1 MSNSSE
7 LNAICYLDAL
17 KQLLKQRGITYS
29 HLADELQCSLPTIK
43 RWLNKPGL
51 PLDRL
56 LQMAEVAN
64 LEFDEICRLANQL
77 RPQHYIFTDEQDAL
91 FAACPELL
99 AYFEELIAGKS
110 PKDIAIEHNLD
121 VRSSGLYLKH
131 LQAVGLIK
139 RKPRNQVQLLVQ
151 PPFGFGPGSAY
162 LKQEMQSFMSSIV
175 TEVIHADDFDED
187 NYAILKPLS
196 LNRQDYLA
204 FVEGITRLIDRYS
217 TLSERRTAPDDTTP
231 WQVAIACGRAPQPK
245 LTRLPQIDT

>member
-56 LQMAEVAN
+56 LQMAEVAK
-64 LEFDEICRLANQL
+64 LEFGEIHRLANQL

-91 FAACPELL
+91 FAARPELL

-121 VRSSGLYLKH
+121 VRSSGLYQKH

-151 PPFGFGPGSAY
+151 PPLGFGPGSAY
-162 LKQEMQSFMSSIV
+162 LKQEMQSFLSSIV
-175 TEVIHADDFDED
+175 TDVIHADDSVENNF
-187 NYAILKPLS
+187 AILKPLS

-204 FVEGITRLIDRYS
+204 FIEGITRLIDRYS
-217 TLSERRTAPDDTTP
+217 TLSERRTDDTTP
-231 WQVAIACGRAPQPK
+231 WQVAIACGRAPQPQPN
-245 LTRLPQIDT
+245 RLPQINA